1 MGHPRLPHHAGLAH
15 GRAGLPLRARPLPG
29 RAVVPG
35 KDKKKDEEDATL
47 GSSPSAGPPASSE
60 EETRDERRDEQENR
74 SCCDR
79 DAPVSRRARSPE
91 ATRPVAPPLP
101 AAVVVREKHTRDDKR
116 TLLLRSR
123 RPVSRRARSLEA
135 TRPVAPPLPAAVA
148 SPQRRRRS
156 RRREPKKTITILLR
170 SPREGETRGSSAG
183 AALGAGAGLTPE
195 TKHVVK
201 RDTRGDAPQMT
212 TSRARDRRQT
222 TSAVPP
228 IPTNCVV
235 NRI

>member
-1 MGHPRLPHHAGLAH
+1 MVAAHHRRREAHRSCSDFCDETHAAGSHALDPRLPC
-15 GRAGLPLRARPLPG
+15 
-29 RAVVPG
+29 
-35 KDKKKDEEDATL
+35 ATV
-47 GSSPSAGPPASSE
+47 
-60 EETRDERRDEQENR
+60 Q
-74 SCCDR
+74 
-79 DAPVSRRARSPE
+79 
-91 ATRPVAPPLP
+91 APPLP